1 MISST
6 DSKVRTTLYSII
18 NSTTGKYCSV
28 AFIWMVT
35 IRFQPQTQK
44 SEPPRAASWHL
55 LHLSTFQSVVQKLSF
70 QWLHFRKLSILL
82 LVWNPQCLLSSY
94 KGKPLS
100 IMSLFL
106 LITGWNWVLWRL
118 VGVQWGLHRDKLQHR
133 RGSFNKDLKRFTL
146 PLASSVTVRGVQF
159 PENVIC
165 DCFRNLVRGKFIVSY
180 NEEFFSHFPKS

>member
-1 MISST
+1 MYYLSYFIKYSKQFHGKVLLSSFY
-6 DSKVRTTLYSII
+6 L
-18 NSTTGKYCSV
+18 NGH
-28 AFIWMVT
+28 T
-35 IRFQPQTQK
+35 IGFHPETQK
-44 SEPPRAASWHL
+44 SEPPHAASWHV
-55 LHLSTFQSVVQKLSF
+55 LHLSTFQSVIQKLSF

-133 RGSFNKDLKRFTL
+133 RGSLNKDLKRFRL
-146 PLASSVTVRGVQF
+146 PLTSSFTVRARRAIPRKCHLGLF
-159 PENVIC
+159 
-165 DCFRNLVRGKFIVSY
+165 
-180 NEEFFSHFPKS
+180 